1 MYDYSQTSD
10 ASRSS
15 SQMMG
20 FWVGAMVGASI
31 ALLLAPAKGEETR
44 GRIGDAAKK
53 LGRDAKH
60 TFGKAGDLAKSL
72 KDDARSAV
80 ESGKEAFRREKPGN
94 PTDYS
99 TRPTV

>member
-20 FWVGAMVGASI
+20 FWIGAMVGASI
-31 ALLLAPAKGEETR
+31 ALLLAPARGEETR
-44 GRIGDAAKK
+44 HRIGDAAKK
-53 LGRDAKH
+53 IGRDARH
-60 TFGKAGDLAKSL
+60 TFNKAGDVARSL

-94 PTDYS
+94 TGEYS
-99 TRPTV
+99 RPTV